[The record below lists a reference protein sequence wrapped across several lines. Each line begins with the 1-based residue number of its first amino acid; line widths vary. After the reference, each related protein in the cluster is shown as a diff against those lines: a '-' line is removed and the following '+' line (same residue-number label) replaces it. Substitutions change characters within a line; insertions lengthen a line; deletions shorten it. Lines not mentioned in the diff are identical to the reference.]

1 MITVSARKYDGVDVD
16 HPDVIRGIKV
26 LARQGKQTQEIMKLV
41 GMPYEVVRKYM
52 REVEQ
57 ERSR

>member
-1 MITVSARKYDGVDVD
+1 MIYVSAPRYNGVAVD

-26 LARQGKQTQEIMKLV
+26 LARQRKSTVEIMKVV

-52 REVEQ
+52 REVEKEQ
-57 ERSR
+57 SR